1 MVAQLIFN
9 LFLLLIIPSL
19 ANATTL
25 YVRTDGGTGSQCTG
39 QASDAYDA
47 GAHGTAC
54 ALNHP
59 NWTFPPAGESSTRA
73 AAVSDTVIIYGSAQG
88 GTGEYRIGCQ
98 NAATCRDSSVN
109 LTVSANCNTSGPGD
123 CLMGTIPN
131 SVTVIGCSVSGC
143 GANPKP
149 ILWGAG
155 IVSTI
160 INLTNKS
167 NVTISDL
174 EITDHSTCAR
184 SGPSPYN
191 CNTSSS
197 SEAARDGIT
206 ITGATNPTLTNLN
219 IHGLGRYG
227 VFGGSVAAHTFTNLN
242 VYKNPLANF
251 NFDSC
256 GNGTC
261 PNTGEQVFDHVKATY
276 AGCVEAYPVTTGTVN
291 DKVDVALCFDQNE
304 TPAGYGDGIGW
315 GATSGNVT
323 FTDSDVSHNASD
335 GVDLLYHDATGTF
348 KFIRSR
354 AEGNVGNAIKSGM
367 ITTYIENSLIVGN
380 CGYFGTAGINLGY
393 GFTSCRTYGEPIAVA
408 PKANQHVY
416 ITNSTVW
423 GRRTL
428 MAYGSPYSPNDCNGS
443 ETIDFVNSILYG
455 ADTGAGGNANT
466 FACGGNDGSGGGAC
480 CTGANTVSPTYSYS
494 DIYNTGNSPTGTGV
508 THDNPRI
515 GQATTL
521 SSEVNS
527 DNYNFN
533 LTVNTP
539 ASVIGQGNTGATCT
553 SDCTI
558 DYNSYSRGA
567 SWDMGALEY
576 GSGSGSSTGGSYFYN
591 IKFDGSIKFQ

>member
-39 QASDAYDA
+39 QAVDAYDG

-73 AAVSDTVIIYGSAQG
+73 AVSGDTVVVYGSAQG
-88 GTGEYRIGCQ
+88 GTGEFRIGCQ

-123 CLMGTIPN
+123 CLMGTIP
-131 SVTVIGCSVSGC
+131 STVTLIGCSTTGC
-143 GANPKP
+143 GSNPKP

-174 EITDHSTCAR
+174 EITDHSTCGSPA
-184 SGPSPYN
+184 PSPYY
-191 CNTSSS
+191 CSTLSSS
-197 SEAARDGIT
+197 LAARDGIT

-227 VFGGSVAAHTFTNLN
+227 VFGGSVVGHTFTNLN
-242 VYKNPLANF
+242 VYKNPIANF
-251 NFDSC
+251 SFDSC

-261 PNTGEQVFDHVKATY
+261 PNSGEQIFDHVKVTY
-276 AGCVEAYPVTTGTVN
+276 AGCIETYPVTTGTV
-291 DKVDVALCFDQNE
+291 DDRGDISLCYDQNS
-304 TPAGYGDGIGW
+304 TPAGYGDGLGW

-323 FTDSDVSHNASD
+323 FVDSDVSHNASD
-335 GVDLLYHDATGTF
+335 GIDLLYHDATGTF

-367 ITTYIENSLIVGN
+367 ITSYIENSLIVGN
-380 CGYFGTAGINLGY
+380 CKYFQTAGLPLGS
-393 GFTSCRTYGEPIAVA
+393 GFTHCRQYGEPIGFA

-416 ITNSTVW
+416 VANSTIW
-423 GRRTL
+423 GQRSL
-428 MAYGSPYSPNDCNGS
+428 ILYSSPYSPNDCNGT
-443 ETIDFVNSILYG
+443 ETIEVSNSILYG
-455 ADTGAGGNANT
+455 ADTGSGGNANT
-466 FACGGNDGSGGGAC
+466 FYCGGTDGAGAGAC

-553 SDCTI
+553 SDCSI
-558 DYNSYSRGA
+558 DYNSYDRGA